1 MKSLWTFETLHI
13 CELCIYVSEFAYFKN
28 FCRFSKLWNSAHL
41 VNSAGVAARLPPR
54 EAAAAASILQCARPR
69 SNKESVFCR
78 KLSKIYPPCQNP
90 DRSSYRLLN
99 RLTRV
104 ARVFHQMKW
113 ADGSKTL
120 IFRAEQNG
128 AIQGNPQE
136 LLWILPAPGIVVAET
151 TQRLV
156 ITDFSY
162 QPFLFKKVR
171 WLFLPIAHN
180 GVRRGLVPVATALL
194 LTAAAENQKINHKCF
209 VLGWGKNCTTAL

>member
-1 MKSLWTFETLHI
+1 MKSSWTFGTLHI
-13 CELCIYVSEFAYFKN
+13 CELCIHVLEFAHFPN

-41 VNSAGVAARLPPR
+41 VNSAGVAARRPPR
-54 EAAAAASILQCARPR
+54 EAAAAPSILQCARPR

-113 ADGSKTL
+113 ADGSKTF

-128 AIQGNPQE
+128 AIWGNPRASLNFACSRYRSGRSRPETSYYRFLLSTISVQE
-136 LLWILPAPGIVVAET
+136 GKMIVLT
-151 TQRLV
+151 YRTQRGP
-156 ITDFSY
+156 TGSRSCCHSSSSHSSGW
-162 QPFLFKKVR
+162 KS
-171 WLFLPIAHN
+171 
-180 GVRRGLVPVATALL
+180 
-194 LTAAAENQKINHKCF
+194 ENKSQMLCI
-209 VLGWGKNCTTAL
+209 GIR